1 MTTELMKRVRVFIDE
16 LSTVYPI
23 RLDIQEHFTAIF
35 FTEKKKRYA
44 GITDDGEIVIKG
56 LEVRRGDWCA
66 LAKNLQSE
74 VISMILKNRDPEAA
88 AQLVADTIK
97 KLRAGEVPLD
107 QLTIY
112 KTLTKKITSYES
124 MQAHVKAAQRAKQ
137 YGLSAEVGAKV
148 AYIVLKGSGKIG
160 DRSYP
165 ADVLTKKNGR
175 LVDTKGEEKEID
187 VDYYV
192 THQILPSVGR
202 VLNYFGYNDSNLA
215 GKPLQKTLDHF

>member
-1 MTTELMKRVRVFIDE
+1 
-16 LSTVYPI
+16 
-23 RLDIQEHFTAIF
+23 
-35 FTEKKKRYA
+35 
-44 GITDDGEIVIKG
+44 
-56 LEVRRGDWCA
+56 
-66 LAKNLQSE
+66 
-74 VISMILKNRDPEAA
+74 
-88 AQLVADTIK
+88 
-97 KLRAGEVPLD
+97 
-107 QLTIY
+107 
-112 KTLTKKITSYES
+112 

-148 AYIVLKGSGKIG
+148 AYVVLKGSGKIG

-165 ADVLTKKNGR
+165 ADVLAKKNGK

>member
-1 MTTELMKRVRVFIDE
+1 MTTELMDQVQVFIEE

-23 RLDIQEHFTAIF
+23 RLDIQEHYKAIF

-44 GITDDGEIVIKG
+44 GITDDGEIVIRG
-56 LEVRRGDWCA
+56 LEVRRGDWCS

-74 VISMILKNRDPEAA
+74 VISIILTKRDPQAA
-88 AQLVADTIK
+88 AQLVTDTIK
-97 KLRAGEVPLD
+97 KLRSDEIPLD

-124 MQAHVKAAQRAKQ
+124 MQAHVRAAQRAKQ
-137 YGLSAEVGAKV
+137 YGLSADVGAKV
-148 AYIVLKGSGKIG
+148 AYIVVKGSGKIG
-160 DRSYP
+160 DKSYP
-165 ADVLTKKNGR
+165 VEIFTRKNGK

-202 VLNYFGYNDSNLA
+202 ILNYFGYEDADLE
-215 GKPLQKTLDHF
+215 GKPLQKTLGHF

>member
-1 MTTELMKRVRVFIDE
+1 MTAELMERIRTFIDE
-16 LSTVYPI
+16 LATVYPI
-23 RLDIQEHFTAIF
+23 RLDIQEHFKAIF

-44 GITDDGEIVIKG
+44 GITDDGEIVIRG
-56 LEVRRGDWCA
+56 LEVRRGDWCS

-74 VISMILKNRDPEAA
+74 VISIILKQRDPQAA
-88 AQLVADTIK
+88 AQLVTDTIK
-97 KLRAGEVPLD
+97 KLRSGEIPLD

-124 MQAHVKAAQRAKQ
+124 IQAHVRAAQRAKQ

-148 AYIVLKGSGKIG
+148 AYIVVKGSGKIG
-160 DRSYP
+160 DKSYP
-165 ADVLTKKNGR
+165 VEIFTRKNGK

-192 THQILPSVGR
+192 NHQILPSVGR
-202 VLNYFGYNDSNLA
+202 ILNYFGHNDSDLA
-215 GKPLQKTLDHF
+215 GKPLQKTLEHF